1 MIWKLSHRVLE
12 QSAIIMGVLN
22 VTPDSF
28 SDGAKYLNPDLAVDH
43 AIQMLSEGADIVDVG
58 GESTRPGADPVSVD
72 EELRRVIPVIERLRL
87 KLPDVLISVDTYKA
101 ETARQAIAAGANIVN
116 DITAG
121 QGDSHML
128 GVLKRSG
135 VGVILMHMQG
145 KPKTMHL
152 APRYSDVVS
161 EVLQFLQ
168 HRRDEFVR
176 SGIEPARIALDPGF
190 GFGKLSQH
198 NLDLLC
204 GLPRFA
210 SLNSPIAVGISR
222 KSMLAKLL
230 GHGDLPMADRL
241 WPTVALTSIL
251 RYKGAQI
258 FRVHDVKP
266 NALALRVTEA
276 VLSHEQRDL

>member
-12 QSAIIMGVLN
+12 RSAIIMGVLN

-28 SDGAKYLNPDLAVDH
+28 SDGTKYLDPDLAVNH
-43 AIQMLSEGADIVDVG
+43 AIQMLSEGADIIDVG
-58 GESTRPGADPVSVD
+58 GESSRPGADPVSVED
-72 EELRRVIPVIERLRL
+72 ELHRIIPVIERLRMIA
-87 KLPDVLISVDTYKA
+87 PEALISVDTYKA

-121 QGDSHML
+121 LGDSKMVD
-128 GVLKRSG
+128 VLKRSG

-152 APRYSDVVS
+152 DPRYTDVVS

-168 HRRDEFVR
+168 NRRDELVR
-176 SGIEPARIALDPGF
+176 SGVEPVSIALDPGF
-190 GFGKLSQH
+190 GFGKRLQH
-198 NLDLLC
+198 NLDLLR

-210 SLNSPIAVGISR
+210 SLNSPIVVGVSR

-230 GHGDLPMADRL
+230 GNGDLSMEDRL
-241 WPTVALTSIL
+241 WPTIALTSIL
-251 RYKGAQI
+251 RCKGAHI

-266 NALALRVTEA
+266 NALALRMTEA
-276 VLSHEQRDL
+276 VLSQ